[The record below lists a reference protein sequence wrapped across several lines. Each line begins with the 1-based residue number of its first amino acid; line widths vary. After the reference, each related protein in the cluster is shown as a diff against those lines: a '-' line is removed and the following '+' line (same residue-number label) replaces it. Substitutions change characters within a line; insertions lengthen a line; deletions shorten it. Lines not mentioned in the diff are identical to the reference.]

1 MHTSMKTKIFLAIIA
16 TLSLVGTGCSKVLD
30 VESQTKPT
38 TEFLFNSPEGLSKA
52 IIGLYPKD
60 RTIANDNEA
69 ELYAVLMFDYCTD
82 LMVFRG
88 GTAATFARLD
98 NFKTSLAQ
106 FGNYWKQLYQII
118 GKANEIIKAAK
129 ELGLENPQVA
139 QAYGEACCFR
149 AKSYF
154 LLYQRY
160 ERLYLNTE
168 PTTIDNAFGRTF
180 RAASKEEIFTQIKAD
195 LEEASKYLDWTPV
208 IGVSGNPDYGR
219 MTKAV
224 ATHLRAQVAMW
235 ENDWDGAITA
245 CESLF
250 ACPSYGLMPTAA
262 DVFNGREYRSKE
274 VIYAFQFSE
283 NPGGG
288 ASVSGGVAAGHRIS
302 LIVTPNYKKITGMK
316 NSSDNGGY
324 GWGRVYPNSYLLS
337 LFDKEKDNRYST
349 LFQHIFTYNNKE
361 DLPAGKHIGDTLRLN
376 DGFTSAQYLESAH
389 PFTLKHADKWTNSDN
404 PDRTS
409 SFRDAIV
416 YRLAETYLIAAE
428 AYFHK
433 EGANSTKAHEYFN
446 KTYTRAGND
455 TFTAP
460 LTLDIILDEYAREL
474 HFEGV
479 RWGLLKRLGL
489 LGERVRLHAGDT
501 KAEDPNLNA
510 DYAQARTNFSDSRDW
525 RWPIP
530 QAEIDLMPGFGQN
543 PGWN

>member
-1 MHTSMKTKIFLAIIA
+1 MAA
-16 TLSLVGTGCSKVLD
+16 LSLVGTGCKGLLD
-30 VESQTKPT
+30 VESQTSPT
-38 TEFLFNSPEGLSKA
+38 TDFLFTSPEGLSKA

-60 RTIANDNEA
+60 RTIANDSES

-106 FGNYWKQLYQII
+106 FGTYWKQLYQII
-118 GKANEIIKAAK
+118 GKSNEIITAARK
-129 ELGLENPQVA
+129 LGLDNPQVA

-154 LLYQRY
+154 LLFQRY
-160 ERLYLNTE
+160 ERLYLNLE

-180 RAASKEEIFTQIKAD
+180 RAASKAEIFTQIKAD
-195 LEEASKYLDWTPV
+195 LEEARNYLSWEPKN
-208 IGVSGNPDYGR
+208 GVSGSPDYGR

-224 ATHLRAQVAMW
+224 ATHIRAQVAMW
-235 ENDWDGAITA
+235 EKDWDGAIAA
-245 CESLF
+245 CEELF
-250 ACPSYGLMPTAA
+250 ACPSYGLMPTTA
-262 DVFNGREYRSKE
+262 DVFNGRELRNKE
-274 VIYAFQFSE
+274 VLYAFQFSE

-302 LIVTPNYKKITGMK
+302 LIVTPNYKKLSGMK
-316 NSSDNGGY
+316 NSVENGGY
-324 GWGRVYPNSYLLS
+324 GWGRVYPNTYLFS
-337 LFDKEKDNRYST
+337 LFDKQKDNRYTT
-349 LFQHIFTYNNKE
+349 LFQHVFTYNDPSVK
-361 DLPAGKHIGDTLRLN
+361 LPEGKHIGDTLRLG
-376 DGFTSAQYLESAH
+376 DGFTAAQYIESAH
-389 PFTLKHADKWTNSDN
+389 PFSLKHADKWTNSDN

-433 EGANSTKAHEYFN
+433 EGATSVKAHEYFN
-446 KTYTRAGND
+446 KTYVRAGND
-455 TFTAP
+455 AYNAP
-460 LTLDIILDEYAREL
+460 LTLDVILEEYAREL

-501 KAEDPNLNA
+501 KAEDPNLDKNYA
-510 DYAQARTNFSDSRDW
+510 DARTNFNDSRDW

-530 QAEIDLMPGFGQN
+530 QAEIDLMPGYGQN
-543 PGWN
+543 DGWN